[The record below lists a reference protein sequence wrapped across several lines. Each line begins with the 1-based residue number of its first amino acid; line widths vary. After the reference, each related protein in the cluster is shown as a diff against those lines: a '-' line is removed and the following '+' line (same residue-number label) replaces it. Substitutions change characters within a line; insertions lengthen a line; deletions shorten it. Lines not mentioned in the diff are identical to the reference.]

1 VNSQLPVTNALLWLI
16 PGLPLVGFLLNA
28 LIGEQLG
35 KKGSGLLAT
44 VMVWASFLCSV
55 IIFQQVGALAGH
67 QVRSPALDWIPVAG
81 LRLEL
86 LADPLSAMMLLVITG
101 VGALIHGY
109 SMGYM
114 SHEKNYSRYFT
125 YLNLFV
131 FFMLLLVLGSN
142 LVVTFIGW
150 EGVGLASYLLI
161 GFYSEKKSATDAGKK
176 AFIVNRVGDAAFLL
190 ALFAIYESFGTL
202 EFFGPNGSG
211 ILDAVRGIVDGG
223 GARVGEISL
232 LIPILLF
239 IGACGK
245 SAQFPLHVWLPDAME
260 GPTPVSA
267 LIHAATMVTAG
278 VYLVCRM
285 NLFYLLQPTA
295 MTVVAIVG
303 LFTAIFAASIAL
315 TQNDIKKVLAYSTV
329 SQLGFMF
336 LACGV
341 GAFTAAMFH
350 VVTHAFFKALLFLG
364 SGSVIHAMSG
374 EQDMRKMGGL
384 WKKLP
389 ITGWTM
395 AIGTAAISGI
405 PLLAGFWSKDEILLG
420 AWGASRVY
428 WFVALVTALLTAFY
442 MTRMMVKT
450 FCGSRRY
457 DDHVASHLHESPLSM
472 TLPLGILAL
481 FSIAGGFL
489 NAEAFHL
496 HALGSWLKPVLGE
509 HIVSG
514 PATGLMVTSG
524 LLASLVCAGVWL
536 GFRNKASGDFVADEL
551 RQTPLFRLVADKW
564 RIDEL
569 YHELF
574 VVSGGELARDLRD
587 QFDRRGADGAVVG
600 VRSLVGWLAE
610 RLKVLQGGLVRSY
623 ALTMLLGA
631 LLVAIGCLFGLAR

>member
-1 VNSQLPVTNALLWLI
+1 VTTQPLLWVIPALPLAGFIINALFG
-16 PGLPLVGFLLNA
+16 P
-28 LIGEQLG
+28 QLG
-35 KKGSGLLAT
+35 KKVSGLLAT
-44 VMVWASFLCSV
+44 VAIWAAFACSLA
-55 IIFQQVGALAGH
+55 IFSQVGAVAEKR
-67 QVRSPALDWIPVAG
+67 VFSPAFDWMGVAG
-81 LRLEL
+81 LKLEL
-86 LADPLSAMMLLVITG
+86 AADPLTALMLLVITG

-131 FFMLLLVLGSN
+131 FFMLILVLGAN
-142 LVVTFIGW
+142 LVLTFVGW

-176 AFIVNRVGDAAFLL
+176 AFIVNRVGDAALL
-190 ALFAIYESFGTL
+190 IALFALYWSYGTL
-202 EFFGPNGSG
+202 DYFGAEG
-211 ILDAVRGIVDGG
+211 ILTKAGTNSAGV
-223 GARVGEISL
+223 
-232 LIPILLF
+232 LIPLLLF

-278 VYLVCRM
+278 VFLVCRM
-285 NLFYLLQPTA
+285 SPLFVGSPAA
-295 MTVVAIVG
+295 MTVVAVVG

-350 VVTHAFFKALLFLG
+350 VLTHAFFKALLFLG

-384 WKKLP
+384 QKKLP
-389 ITGWTM
+389 ITFLTM

-420 AWGASRVY
+420 AFKASPIYWG
-428 WFVALVTALLTAFY
+428 VAFITAGMTAFY

-450 FCGSRRY
+450 FFGERRY

-472 TLPLGILAL
+472 TLPLGVLAVLSL
-481 FSIAGGFL
+481 FGGFL
-489 NAEAFHL
+489 NAEAFGI
-496 HALGSWLKPVLGE
+496 HALGHWLEPALAAQSKGE
-509 HIVSG
+509 HGSL
-514 PATGLMVTSG
+514 ATILMAASG
-524 LLASLVCAGVWL
+524 LLGLGVCGLAFGLYWK
-536 GFRNKASGDFVADEL
+536 RASGDYVGEET
-551 RQTPLFRLVADKW
+551 RKNPLFQLIADKW

-569 YHELF
+569 YHSLF
-574 VVSGGELARDLRD
+574 VTSGGDFARDLRD
-587 QFDRRGADGAVVG
+587 KVDRRGAAGAANG
-600 VRSLVGWLAE
+600 VLLLVRWLAE
-610 RLKVLQGGLVRSY
+610 RLKGLQSGLVRSY
-623 ALTMLLGA
+623 ALTMLVGA
-631 LLVAIGCLFGLAR
+631 VLVAIGCVIGLAR

>member
-1 VNSQLPVTNALLWLI
+1 MTINPLLWVIPALPLAGFIVNALFG
-16 PGLPLVGFLLNA
+16 P
-28 LIGEQLG
+28 QLG
-35 KKGSGLLAT
+35 KRVSGILAT
-44 VMVWASFLCSV
+44 LAIWAAFACSLA
-55 IIFQQVGALAGH
+55 IFSQVGTAPDH
-67 QVRSPALDWIPVAG
+67 RIFSPAFEWIGVAG
-81 LRLEL
+81 LKLEL
-86 LADPLSAMMLLVITG
+86 AADPLTSLMLLIITG

-131 FFMLLLVLGSN
+131 FFMLILVLGAN
-142 LVVTFIGW
+142 LVLTFVGW

-176 AFIVNRVGDAAFLL
+176 AFIVNRVGDAAFLI
-190 ALFAIYESFGTL
+190 ALFALYWSYGSLDYFGTQ
-202 EFFGPNGSG
+202 G
-211 ILDAVRGIVDGG
+211 ILTKAGTAAPSV
-223 GARVGEISL
+223 
-232 LIPILLF
+232 LIPLLLF
-239 IGACGK
+239 VGACGK

-278 VYLVCRM
+278 VFLVCRM
-285 NLFYLLQPTA
+285 SPLFVAAPAA
-295 MTVVAIVG
+295 MTVVAIIG

-350 VVTHAFFKALLFLG
+350 VMTHAFFKALLFLG

-420 AWGASRVY
+420 AYHANIIY
-428 WFVALVTALLTAFY
+428 WVVAFITAGMTAFY

-450 FCGSRRY
+450 FAGERRY

-472 TLPLGILAL
+472 TLPLAVLAVL
-481 FSIAGGFL
+481 SVVGGFL
-489 NAEAFHL
+489 NAEAFGI
-496 HALGSWLKPVLGE
+496 HALGHWLESALAAPAKSEEGGGLALGLMAASGVLG
-509 HIVSG
+509 
-514 PATGLMVTSG
+514 
-524 LLASLVCAGVWL
+524 LVVC
-536 GFRNKASGDFVADEL
+536 GFALFGYKNRASGDYVTEET
-551 RQTPLFRLVADKW
+551 RKNPLFQLVADKW
-564 RIDEL
+564 RVDEL
-569 YHELF
+569 YNDIF
-574 VVSGGELARDLRD
+574 VTGGTDLAKDLRD
-587 QFDRRGADGAVVG
+587 KVDRRGTDGIVNGVVLLI
-600 VRSLVGWLAE
+600 RWFAE
-610 RLKVLQGGLVRSY
+610 RLKGLQSGLVRSY
-623 ALTMLLGA
+623 ALTMLIGA
-631 LLVAIGCLFGLAR
+631 LLVAIGCVIGLSR